1 RDRESWGGLA
11 ADFALWSPRSGGGS
25 VGRGSPGVH
34 HVRLSGGEPAL
45 RNLLAHDYLEA
56 DGGSGLHDGLS
67 RPGHHSRG
75 YPDRL
80 LGNPCLSGGAR
91 CVGGVG
97 VGRGSSI
104 QRKIPSAASAQNGRG
119 ELKYRPMAQRERL
132 RVALVSVSFGEYCMR
147 SEEHTSELQSRFD
160 LVCRLLLE

>member
-1 RDRESWGGLA
+1 
-11 ADFALWSPRSGGGS
+11 
-25 VGRGSPGVH
+25 
-34 HVRLSGGEPAL
+34 
-45 RNLLAHDYLEA
+45 
-56 DGGSGLHDGLS
+56 
-67 RPGHHSRG
+67 RG

-147 SEEHTSELQSRFD
+147 LANALSAYADVLLLMPERVVRPFAPKLDGTRSEEHTSELQSRGH
-160 LVCRLLLE
+160 LVCRLLLEKKKCKE